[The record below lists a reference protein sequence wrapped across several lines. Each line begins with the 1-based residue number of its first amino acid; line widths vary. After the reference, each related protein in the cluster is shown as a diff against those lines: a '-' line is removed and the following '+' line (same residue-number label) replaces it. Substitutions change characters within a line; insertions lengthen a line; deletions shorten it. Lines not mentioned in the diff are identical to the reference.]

1 MASRGA
7 AGKPEWSSGRGKSWG
22 PRKAAVT
29 GHSAFVIT
37 RFCCSFGIFRATT
50 MGPFF
55 TCVGFWRLNLRH
67 SCTLRP
73 VCAWPPPNAPY
84 HSPAK
89 TNSSAG
95 IHSHPATQHGT
106 DPSWRLAA
114 LTPGLTVSPDFRP
127 QPGCANET
135 DERPQPSSRPLST
148 RHNSNP
154 PLDEGAPRGAVY
166 LRRLSQLPGD
176 WRELHCAL
184 QWHRLLMAT

>member
-29 GHSAFVIT
+29 GHSAFAIT

-84 HSPAK
+84 HSPQRQTQAPGS
-89 TNSSAG
+89 T
-95 IHSHPATQHGT
+95 AT
-106 DPSWRLAA
+106 
-114 LTPGLTVSPDFRP
+114 
-127 QPGCANET
+127 
-135 DERPQPSSRPLST
+135 RPLST
-148 RHNSNP
+148 EQTP
-154 PLDEGAPRGAVY
+154 PGAWPHSRPGSPCLQTFVHSPDVQTKLMRGRSRAHALSPRAITPTRSWMKAPRGE
-166 LRRLSQLPGD
+166 LCTCGDSLSSRGTGVN
-176 WRELHCAL
+176 CTAL
-184 QWHRLLMAT
+184 CNGTGS

>member
-1 MASRGA
+1 MVFRPRQILGATESGCHRALGVRDHSVLLLLWNFPGHNNGAVLHVRRILALEFATHLHTPACLRMAT
-7 AGKPEWSSGRGKSWG
+7 PQ
-22 PRKAAVT
+22 
-29 GHSAFVIT
+29 
-37 RFCCSFGIFRATT
+37 
-50 MGPFF
+50 
-55 TCVGFWRLNLRH
+55 
-67 SCTLRP
+67 RP
-73 VCAWPPPNAPY
+73 LP
-84 HSPAK
+84 SPAK

-135 DERPQPSSRPLST
+135 DEGPQPSSRPLST

>member
-29 GHSAFVIT
+29 GHSAFAIT

-67 SCTLRP
+67 TCTLRP

-84 HSPAK
+84 HSPQRQTQAPGS
-89 TNSSAG
+89 TATRPRSTEQTPPGAWP
-95 IHSHPATQHGT
+95 HS
-106 DPSWRLAA
+106 R
-114 LTPGLTVSPDFRP
+114 PGSPCLQTFVHSPDVQTKLMR
-127 QPGCANET
+127 G
-135 DERPQPSSRPLST
+135 RSRAHALSP
-148 RHNSNP
+148 RASNSNP
-154 PLDEGAPRGAVY
+154 LLDEGAPRGVVY
-166 LRRLSQLPGD
+166 LRRHSVPGG
-176 WRELHCAL
+176 LA
-184 QWHRLLMAT
+184 